1 VRAGYNTAM
10 DIEIRPIAVEELPEL
25 VRVSGT
31 VFGDPWPDDA
41 VAEFPKLFEADRSL
55 CAFDAREGMVATG
68 GAISL
73 ELTVPGEVGVPAG
86 GLTLVSV
93 LPTHRRRGILR
104 ALMQRHF
111 EDVQARG
118 EPVSIL
124 TASESLIYGRFGYGL
139 ASSAADLEIDRR
151 HAAFARSVPTARQ
164 VRMVAADEAARLLPE
179 VFDRVRRAHPGQVSR
194 TPAWWDLRVRDPEWA
209 RDGRGPR
216 VNVVYEPAL
225 GRVDG
230 YASYSMKSRW
240 TGNIPDNVAQVLE
253 LMAVTPE
260 AAASLWRFCLDLD
273 LTTTVELRN
282 RPVDE
287 PLRWCLADPRRLRT
301 TLLSDFLWLR
311 VLDLRAALAA
321 RRYAA
326 SGQLVLEVADP
337 LVPENDGRFRLDG
350 GPSGADCA
358 RTTFEPDVVLDV
370 AALGAVYLGGVRFS
384 TLGRAGRIREARPG
398 ALARADA
405 MFTSDLAPWCSTD
418 F

>member
-1 VRAGYNTAM
+1 M
-10 DIEIRPIAVEELPEL
+10 DVEIRPIAVEELPEL
-25 VRVSGT
+25 ARVFGT
-31 VFGDPWPDDA
+31 VFGRRWPGEA
-41 VAEFPKLFEADRSL
+41 LAEFPKVFETERSL
-55 CAFDAREGMVATG
+55 CAFDAQEGMVATA
-68 GAISL
+68 GAYSF
-73 ELTVPGEVGVPAG
+73 ELTVPGGVGMPAG

-93 LPTHRRRGILR
+93 LPT
-104 ALMQRHF
+104 Q
-111 EDVQARG
+111 
-118 EPVSIL
+118 
-124 TASESLIYGRFGYGL
+124 SESLLYGRFGYGL

-151 HAAFARSVPTARQ
+151 HAAFAGSVPTGGR
-164 VRMVAADEAARLLPE
+164 VRLVAGDEAARMLPE
-179 VFDRVRRAHPGQVSR
+179 LFDRVRRVHPGQVSR
-194 TPAWWDLRVRDPEWA
+194 TPAWWDLRLRDPEWI
-209 RDGRGPR
+209 RDGGGPR
-216 VNVVYEPAL
+216 VNVAYEPAP
-225 GRVDG
+225 GQVDG
-230 YASYSMKSRW
+230 YATYSLKPRW
-240 TGNIPDNVAQVLE
+240 TDNLPDNVAQVHE

-405 MFTSDLAPWCSTD
+405 MFTSDLAPWCSTH

>member
-1 VRAGYNTAM
+1 M
-10 DIEIRPIAVEELPEL
+10 DVEIRPIAVEELPEL
-25 VRVSGT
+25 ARVFGT
-31 VFGDPWPDDA
+31 VFGRRWPGEA
-41 VAEFPKLFEADRSL
+41 LAEFPKVFETERSL
-55 CAFDAREGMVATG
+55 CAFDAQEGMVATA
-68 GAISL
+68 GAYSF
-73 ELTVPGEVGVPAG
+73 ELTVPGGVGMPAG

-124 TASESLIYGRFGYGL
+124 TASESLLYGRFGYGL

-151 HAAFARSVPTARQ
+151 HAAFAGSVPTGGR
-164 VRMVAADEAARLLPE
+164 VRLVAGDEAARMLPE
-179 VFDRVRRAHPGQVSR
+179 LFDRVRRVHPGQVSR
-194 TPAWWDLRVRDPEWA
+194 TPAWWDLRLRDPEWI
-209 RDGRGPR
+209 RDGGGPR
-216 VNVVYEPAL
+216 VNVAYEPAP
-225 GRVDG
+225 GQVDG
-230 YASYSMKSRW
+230 YATYSLKPRW
-240 TGNIPDNVAQVLE
+240 TDNLPDNVAQVHE

-273 LTTTVELRN
+273 LTTTVELHN
-282 RPVDE
+282 RPLDE

-311 VLDLRAALAA
+311 VLDVPAALAA

-337 LVPENDGRFRLDG
+337 LLPENDGRFRVDG

-358 RTTFEPDVVLDV
+358 RTGFEPDVVLDV
-370 AALGAVYLGGVRFS
+370 AALGAAYLGGVRFS
-384 TLGRAGRIREARPG
+384 TLGRAGRAREGRPG

>member
-1 VRAGYNTAM
+1 M
-10 DIEIRPIAVEELPEL
+10 DIEIRPIAGEELPEL
-25 VRVSGT
+25 VRVFGT

-41 VAEFPKLFEADRSL
+41 VAEFPKLFEADRSM
-55 CAFDAREGMVATG
+55 CAFDAQDGMVATG
-68 GAISL
+68 GAYSF
-73 ELTVPGEVGVPAG
+73 ELTVPGGAVVPAG

-111 EDVQARG
+111 EDAQARG

-151 HAAFARSVPTARQ
+151 HAAFAGSVPTGGR

-194 TPAWWDLRVRDPEWA
+194 GPAWWDLYLRDPEWS
-209 RDGRGPR
+209 RRGRGPR
-216 VNVVYEPAL
+216 VNVVHEPAP
-225 GRVDG
+225 GQVDG
-230 YASYSMKSRW
+230 YASYSLKQRW
-240 TGNIPDNVAQVLE
+240 TDGLPDNTAQILE
-253 LMAVTPE
+253 LMAATPE
-260 AAASLWRFCLDLD
+260 AVASLWRFCLDLD
-273 LTTTVELRN
+273 LTTTIELRN
-282 RPVDE
+282 RPLDE

-301 TLLSDFLWLR
+301 TLLADFLWLR
-311 VLDLRAALAA
+311 VLDLRAALAT
-321 RRYAA
+321 RHYAA
-326 SGQLVLEVADP
+326 SGQLVLEVAVP

-350 GPSGADCA
+350 GPSGADCT
-358 RTTFEPDVVLDV
+358 RTGFEPDVVLDV

-384 TLGRAGRIREARPG
+384 TLGRAGRVREGRPG